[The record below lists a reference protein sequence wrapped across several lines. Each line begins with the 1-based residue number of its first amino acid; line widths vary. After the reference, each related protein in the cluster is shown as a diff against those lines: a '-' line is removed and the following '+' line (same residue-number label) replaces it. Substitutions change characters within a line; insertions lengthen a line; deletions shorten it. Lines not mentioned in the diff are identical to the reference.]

1 MTKRGCIVLLP
12 CFLQACVLGIDYSPQ
27 GRHEAFKSV
36 YGAEVGKNSE
46 NPKTSLL
53 ARYPQLVV
61 ARRPLTS
68 NSTEVEFRASRDD
81 IVECSM
87 TLRRKHT
94 SCSVG
99 GLRGARK
106 TARGSAHELSR
117 I

>member
-46 NPKTSLL
+46 DPKTSLL

-68 NSTEVEFRASRDD
+68 NSTEVEFRASRDHSCRVFYD
-81 IVECSM
+81 VSSQTHIVLSWRFE
-87 TLRRKHT
+87 
-94 SCSVG
+94 
-99 GLRGARK
+99 
-106 TARGSAHELSR
+106 GSEKDCTW
-117 I
+117 IGP